1 MKQSSVKD
9 IDLVR
14 TVIHKHGLL
23 FLRYNE
29 TMWKR
34 ILLLIFFL
42 VGCTYSQDAKP
53 IYLKDYVQVEY
64 QANQIE
70 DIKLKKNIK
79 KKFDQTNEV
88 EMQFV
93 KSIHLTTKTKQVK
106 EGQHITIHVSYD
118 PELYEQIN
126 YHLYPENNK
135 TMDYVVHFR

>member
-1 MKQSSVKD
+1 
-9 IDLVR
+9 
-14 TVIHKHGLL
+14 
-23 FLRYNE
+23 
-29 TMWKR
+29 MWKR

-64 QANQIE
+64 QGNQIE

>member
-64 QANQIE
+64 QGNQIE
-70 DIKLKKNIK
+70 DIKVKKNIK

-88 EMQFV
+88 EM
-93 KSIHLTTKTKQVK
+93 
-106 EGQHITIHVSYD
+106 
-118 PELYEQIN
+118 
-126 YHLYPENNK
+126 
-135 TMDYVVHFR
+135 